1 MAERNIRL
9 PDPLRQRIKEEM
21 NRHDYPSSFAFIRA
35 AIENELDSRGADAIE
50 QRMTDTLNRFARE
63 LRGLSTALQ
72 AQFALIDAIARVILH
87 CVPEPAAEVRDQA
100 AAQAKLRYRR
110 LLKMATLS
118 LQGGGAQTAMAE
130 FVRDAE

>member
-9 PDPLRQRIKEEM
+9 PDPLRQRIEEEIK
-21 NRHDYPSSFAFIRA
+21 RRGYPSSSAFIRA
-35 AIENELDSRGADAIE
+35 AIENELDSRSADAIE
-50 QRMTDTLNRFARE
+50 QRMTDTLNRITRE

-87 CVPEPAAEVRDQA
+87 CIPEPAPEVRDQA
-100 AAQAKLRYRR
+100 AAQAKLRYQR

-118 LQGGGAQTAMAE
+118 LQGGAQTAMAE
-130 FVRDAE
+130 FIRDAE